1 MDLRLA
7 SKPMSVHRRI
17 PSDEALMRMAAYH
30 RAPVPIPML
39 PTVTSPPNSPN
50 PSQDLTSIVD
60 AMHEGA
66 TILPCLYWS
75 HQQWMDWCERS
86 QYDLRAWTD
95 HRSVALHAVKAVLV
109 S

>member
-1 MDLRLA
+1 MQVHGGVDLRLV

-30 RAPVPIPML
+30 RAPVPKL
-39 PTVTSPPNSPN
+39 PTVTSPPTSPN

-66 TILPCLYWS
+66 SCLRQPWQDRVS
-75 HQQWMDWCERS
+75 HLSDWPS
-86 QYDLRAWTD
+86 I
-95 HRSVALHAVKAVLV
+95 
-109 S
+109 